1 MAVNLNGDLDATQV
15 FLKILEQNYG
25 LELIYAL
32 IVIAALVASTYFIA
46 KSGVVAGIRD
56 YSDQRRKKRNE
67 QITEQEKLLEDEF
80 LKEYASEL
88 KYHVKVSKLE
98 NYLNIKNKD
107 LDLLSLIMSCRDRV
121 KAVRLFKIGKD
132 YLEKDEE
139 TSLYKLKPKYTEKKL
154 KSASLWGTF
163 WYFLINIV
171 GASPLILIILL
182 PIFYKEQAPMISNSV
197 FIAVFLFYIAVF
209 IFSMYVLWGFLK
221 PEAAQ
226 NFLKLEKINKDKSES
241 DALDNVA

>member
-1 MAVNLNGDLDATQV
+1 MAVNLNSDLDATQV

-32 IVIAALVASTYFIA
+32 IVIASLVASTYFIA

-56 YSDQRRKKRNE
+56 YSDHRRKKRNE
-67 QITEQEKLLEDEF
+67 QITEHEKLLEDEF

-88 KYHVKVSKLE
+88 EYHVKVSKLE

-121 KAVRLFKIGKD
+121 KAVKLFKIGKD

-139 TSLYKLKPKYTEKKL
+139 TNLYKLKPKYTEKKL
-154 KSASLWGTF
+154 KSDSLWGTF
-163 WYFLINIV
+163 WYILINIF
-171 GASPLILIILL
+171 GASPLILMILL
-182 PIFYKEQAPMISNSV
+182 PVLYKEQAPAISSSV
-197 FIAVFLFYIAVF
+197 FTVVFLFFIAVF
-209 IFSMYVLWGFLK
+209 IFSLYVLWGFLK

-226 NFLKLEKINKDKSES
+226 NFLKLEKINKDKSKRN
-241 DALDNVA
+241 ALDEAA

>member
-32 IVIAALVASTYFIA
+32 IVIAALVAATYFIA

-56 YSDQRRKKRNE
+56 YSDHRRKKRNE

-88 KYHVKVSKLE
+88 EYHVKVSKLE

-107 LDLLSLIMSCRDRV
+107 LDLLSYIITCRDRV
-121 KAVRLFKIGKD
+121 RAVRLFKIGKN

-139 TSLYKLKPKYTEKKL
+139 NKLYKLKPKYTEKKL
-154 KSASLWGTF
+154 KSYSFWGAF
-163 WYFLINIV
+163 WYILINTV
-171 GASPLILIILL
+171 GASPIILITVL
-182 PIFYKEQAPMISNSV
+182 PIFYREQLPAISNSV
-197 FIAVFLFYIAVF
+197 FTVLFLFFIAVF

-226 NFLKLEKINKDKSES
+226 NFLKLEKINKVKSKT
-241 DALDNVA
+241 DALNDAA